1 MTNDSAS
8 KFASVFERHFA
19 DVYGY
24 VAYRLGGDAASAG
37 ELTQEVFLAALRS
50 WASYRGDGAPLT
62 WLRAIAR
69 RKVVDHFRA
78 RARRGAGVDL
88 NALAAPPAEQAET
101 TPQAARAAAV
111 KQSLPGEDA
120 ELLEEKYLDGL
131 SVREMAGRRSRT
143 QKAVESALSRAR
155 ERFRQRFLKLQAKW
169 ENAT

>member
-1 MTNDSAS
+1 VTNDSARD
-8 KFASVFERHFA
+8 FASVFERHFG

-37 ELTQEVFLAALRS
+37 EVTQEVFLAALRS

-78 RARRGAGVDL
+78 RARRGARVDL
-88 NALAAPPAEQAET
+88 DALPAPPAEQAEA
-101 TPQAARAAAV
+101 TPQAALVAAV
-111 KQSLPGEDA
+111 MRSLPGEDA

-131 SVREMAGRRSRT
+131 SLREMAGRRRRT
-143 QKAVESALSRAR
+143 EKAVESALSRAR
-155 ERFRQRFLKLQAKW
+155 ERFRQSFRRLKSRQ
-169 ENAT
+169 ENEP